1 MAMDADV
8 RLLIGVARGG
18 ADGDSEALIRSEL
31 ADIMK
36 SINQNPLKVAVKL
49 SGGESGRKSLG
60 AQVQAQLDKLA
71 ASDKFSVQVSKMK
84 LGAGAIA
91 DFRKQLNS
99 VINTLNL
106 DKGTSIT
113 LTAEGIGEVKSK
125 IKETAAATDEAVRR
139 IAEFNVQIA
148 AIKKQSKNIDTGLNS
163 LSKGATAEEAAQVTA
178 LIERYQAWQV
188 EVETLRIEGVSGSDA
203 RRDALEAEGATILQN
218 IEQLKQSR
226 AAALEAEE
234 ARQRAA
240 QAAAEA
246 AQDSVNAENKKN
258 AALKQG
264 VTLLTQMEKAEQ
276 DWTSAR
282 GGKSSEAYSSIRQS
296 TEYLREYL
304 SQLERG
310 EISVEEFKQRL
321 ASLKASFAESS
332 NTIKNAGEN
341 TRTLSER
348 VGGLAAKFT
357 SWLTVSQIVM
367 RLYTALRKMVSAVI
381 DIDTAMTE
389 LKKVTDETDATYSKF
404 LDNASVRAKKLG
416 ATIADTVNA
425 SADFAR
431 LGYTLDESAQLAD
444 AALVYKNV
452 GDGIE
457 DISQASESIISTM
470 KAFDI
475 QAENS
480 MSIVDKF
487 NEVGNNFAISSEGI
501 GEALRRSASAL
512 AAGNN
517 TLDES
522 IALITAANSVV
533 QDPDVVGTTM
543 KTVSMYL
550 RAAKTEAEEAGESTE
565 GMANSVSELREELL
579 ALTGGKV
586 DIQIDEN
593 TFKSTYQILKELAD
607 VWEELTDISQANI
620 LEQIGGKRNANVL
633 ASLLENFN
641 VAESVVETAAN
652 SAGSALKENE
662 KYLESIQGRIA
673 TFKATFEEL
682 SNNLIGSDLVK
693 FFVDAGTDLLG
704 LLNGITNVINAL
716 GGLKT
721 ILIAV
726 TATLAIAK
734 GGLIAYKVQLIAV
747 AAVKKIISFF
757 GNLKTALVN
766 VINIIPNA
774 ITAWKAYAAGTVSAS
789 TAMQASIP
797 VIGLVLAAIT
807 ALVGAL
813 SLYNNG
819 VDEARQKAKDTA
831 DTAAELSDDI
841 TSLTNKYLELSEA
854 VSTDQNAKDELLST
868 QDELID
874 KLSIEKSKLQ
884 ELIEKY
890 GSYTDAIK
898 AASVAK
904 LQEEE
909 RDIRGGLNEYRRDV
923 IDAADEGFFGAD
935 NAISI
940 SRGASSGYTRSQQIQ
955 LYNALKALENAGLIS
970 SGSYS
975 SYTDKDGQK
984 YSQGFAFL
992 AGLDD
997 DLSTIDGVLNAYK
1010 ELGDMLDIVSN
1021 EIGSDNVLY
1030 DAIYEKYNMLST
1042 SVGAYKDSLLSLNTN
1057 LAEQYTLNGL
1067 IGKSI
1072 PDTKDEFDEYRQSVI
1087 DAAVAS
1093 GEFEGTTEDIETA
1106 IDSVLRNQS
1115 QFVGFYQE
1123 SAEAAIAAESAVDR
1137 TSKALSNLS
1146 SRMQTLQDAL
1156 KESGSSTGLTTDTI
1170 NAIKELYQDIDG
1182 YDAGK
1187 LFEHTSIGIHL
1198 NAKALDELESKYQSL
1213 TKSDISESLQ
1223 DLANQYSE
1231 LTDEILNCSDASKL
1245 ADLYSQRD
1253 AILDQINDTKDLAT
1267 QYAALTSSYNEWLQ
1281 AQSRTDEREGY
1292 ANIGQGYTTVQSLL
1306 DQGWVSDSE
1315 VTEYLNLLLSADERT
1330 KDNIADFEKLK
1341 QTIAG
1346 TDFSIMDFFQYD
1358 DNNNLVSTG
1367 LYNFLDAVQ
1376 QKLGDTF
1383 VQIREDGSYAFD
1395 FTGEKLQQVADALG
1409 MSTEAV
1415 QILEKAML
1423 DAGFDVIFD
1432 SMFSDIDAVINSSK
1446 DALTVLKELKEAGK
1460 ISADVD
1466 FHLDS
1471 KDITDVA
1478 GQIENAKTLLQE
1490 FTEEDGTV
1498 NLELEGASEA
1508 ATILASLIYQKS
1520 DLEAPTI
1527 MSVVVDTEMAQTEI
1541 GNAIGLMQ
1549 EFKEAVANLEVQTAL
1564 GVDTTDAQSK
1574 VDGLLSELSENQTI
1588 TGTLEVD
1595 TSSVESAV
1603 AGINATTP
1611 EMLVKAGLDASEV
1624 ENYDP
1629 ENLERTVTFR
1639 KNSSSVD
1646 GYITYLKNLSLNK
1659 TVTITYRTI
1668 GSPSGGRA
1676 RADGTAY
1683 ATGTA
1688 MLHGDW
1694 RTQDSGVALGG
1705 ELGQE
1710 LVVRDGR
1717 YFTIGDDSA
1726 EFFRYKKGDII
1737 FNAEQTRQILKN
1749 GKITNGAR
1757 RGASYVSGTAFDSGS
1772 GGHRPGGSST
1782 SVGVGGGSGSSS
1794 SSGSSSNSSNRDEDN
1809 SEIIDWIEIAIKRIE
1824 RAINRLATVATSPFK
1839 KLAERLGATNDEL
1852 ANMAYE
1858 LSVQEAGYNRYMQQ
1872 ANSVGLSSDLQARV
1886 QNGTIDI
1893 NEYDKDTAELIKDY
1907 QEWYEK
1913 ALDCSDAILELK
1925 ESIAG
1930 LYQNKFEDVASDY
1943 ENQLSLLEHLT
1954 NTYNNGLDEL
1964 EARGYLAST
1973 KYYEALRE
1981 VERQNIEIRK
1991 QELADLTKAMSE
2003 AINSGAIEEG
2013 SEAWYKFQQEIN
2025 STKEAIQE
2033 SETAMIEFGNSI
2045 REVKWEHFDYLQK
2058 QISAITEEA
2067 DFLISLMENSDLY
2080 TDNGQLTDT
2089 GMATMG
2095 MHGQNYNVYMAQA
2108 DKYAQEILALNDEI
2122 ANDPNNTKL
2131 LERKEE
2137 LLQAQREAI
2146 LAAEDEKQAIVD
2158 MVREGIELELGAL
2171 QELITSYTDAL
2182 DSAKDLY
2189 DYQKKVKEQTSEIA
2203 QLQKQ
2208 LAAYSGDNSE
2218 ETRATVQKLQV
2229 SLSDAMENLEETQYE
2244 HYISEQKKLLDN
2256 LYDEYETVLN
2266 QRLDDVDALIA
2277 DMIDEINTNSA
2288 SISDTIT
2295 AETDKVGY
2303 DLSESMRAIWS
2314 NEGGAYSIITRYG
2327 DSFTTALTSINN
2339 VLNSISA
2346 NVASMISTSDEA
2358 ADTTVSSTTPS
2369 TPADAPTTPSTPQE
2383 PTTPPAQ
2390 QPTLSDKDYYGV
2402 ALAIWNGNYG
2412 WGSGQTR
2419 SQRLKAKGF
2428 DVSKMQSIVNQMGRD
2443 GYIRSGAWVGKYYG
2457 IRDLAPFH
2465 YNKYLHGGLVDYTGL
2480 AQLDGTPSE
2489 PEMVLDSTDTANL
2502 IDLKDAL
2509 RMIANGNSPLSK
2521 LFGGDETASRVLEQL
2536 AKIES
2541 PYIGKTMPVGNYTYS
2556 VTIPI
2561 ERVLDYEDFV
2571 NQMRKDGKFE
2581 KLIQS
2586 MTIDRMVGG
2595 SKLSKNRYQW

>member
-148 AIKKQSKNIDTGLNS
+148 AMKKQSRNINSGFGS
-163 LSKGATAEEAAQVTA
+163 LSKGATAEETAQVTA
-178 LIERYQAWQV
+178 LVERYREWQV
-188 EVETLRIEGVSGSDA
+188 EFETLRLQGVDGSNE
-203 RRDALEAEGATILQN
+203 RREALENE
-218 IEQLKQSR
+218 
-226 AAALEAEE
+226 AAAILANIQRIKEEREVAAEAAQAKAQAAHESE
-234 ARQRAA
+234 QAA
-240 QAAAEA
+240 QAAAREEA
-246 AQDSVNAENKKN
+246 LYNVQLDKVN
-258 AALKQG
+258 AALISAKKNI
-264 VTLLTQMEKAEQ
+264 ES
-276 DWTSAR
+276 WTSAKT
-282 GGKSSEAYSSIRQS
+282 GKSSGSYLELEDEVANLEKLKSELLSTGHAVNNFDSRFGTSSR
-296 TEYLREYL
+296 
-304 SQLERG
+304 
-310 EISVEEFKQRL
+310 
-321 ASLKASFAESS
+321 
-332 NTIKNAGEN
+332 NIKNASENIKAAGEN
-341 TRTLSER
+341 TKTLSER

-367 RLYTALRKMVSAVI
+367 KLYSSLKKMVTAVI

-389 LKKVTDETDATYSKF
+389 LKKVTDETSAVYAKYFD
-404 LDNASVRAKKLG
+404 DASVRAKNLG
-416 ATIADTVNA
+416 ATIADTVTA

-431 LGYTLDESAQLAD
+431 LGYTLDEAAQLAD

-457 DISQASESIISTM
+457 DVSQASESIISTM
-470 KAFDI
+470 KAFGI
-475 QAENS
+475 EAENA
-480 MSIVDKF
+480 MTIVDKF
-487 NEVGNNFAISSEGI
+487 NEVGNNFAISSEGV

-533 QDPDVVGTTM
+533 QDADVVGTTM

-565 GMANSVSELREELL
+565 GMANSVSELREEIL

-652 SAGSALKENE
+652 SADSALKENE

-673 TFKATFEEL
+673 AFKATFEEL
-682 SNNLIGSDLVK
+682 SSNLIGSDLVK

-726 TATLAIAK
+726 TATLAIAR

-813 SLYNNG
+813 SLYNSG

-831 DTAAELSDDI
+831 DTAAELSGDI

-884 ELIEKY
+884 ELIDKY

-923 IDAADEGFFGAD
+923 IDAADEGFFGTD
-935 NAISI
+935 SISI
-940 SRGASSGYTRSQQIQ
+940 SMSASRGYTRSQQIQ

-975 SYTDKDGQK
+975 SYTDKDGQT

-1030 DAIYEKYNMLST
+1030 DAIYEKYDMLST
-1042 SVGAYKDSLLSLNTN
+1042 PVEAYKDSLLSLNTN
-1057 LAEQYTLNGL
+1057 LAEQYKLNGL
-1067 IGKSI
+1067 IGKST

-1123 SAEAAIAAESAVDR
+1123 SAEAAIEAESAVDR

-1187 LFEHTSIGIHL
+1187 LFEHTSVGIHL

-1231 LTDEILNCSDASKL
+1231 LTGEILNCSDASKL

-1267 QYAALTSSYNEWLQ
+1267 QYASLTSSYNKWLQ
-1281 AQSRTDEREGY
+1281 AQSQTDEREGY

-1676 RADGTAY
+1676 GADGTAY

-1694 RTQDSGVALGG
+1694 RTQDGGVALGG

-1782 SVGVGGGSGSSS
+1782 SVGAGGGSGSSS

-1872 ANSVGLSSDLQARV
+1872 ANSIGLSSDLQARV

-2339 VLNSISA
+2339 ALNSISA

-2521 LFGGDETASRVLEQL
+2521 LFGGDETAARVLEQL

>member
-49 SGGESGRKSLG
+49 SGGENGKKSLA

-71 ASDKFSVQVSKMK
+71 TSDKFSVQVSKMK

-91 DFRKQLNS
+91 DFRNQLNS

-113 LTAEGIGEVKSK
+113 LTAEGIGEVKKK
-125 IKETAAATDEAVRR
+125 IKETTAATDEAVRR

-148 AIKKQSKNIDTGLNS
+148 AIKKQSKNIDTGLSS
-163 LSKGATAEEAAQVTA
+163 LNKGATAEEAAQVNA

-188 EVETLRIEGVSGSDA
+188 EVETLRIEGVDSSSA
-203 RRDALEAEGATILQN
+203 RRDALEAEGAAILQN
-218 IEQLKQSR
+218 IEQLRQLR
-226 AAALEAEE
+226 AAALEEE
-234 ARQRAA
+234 KAKSRASKTT
-240 QAAAEA
+240 
-246 AQDSVNAENKKN
+246 QDSVKDEALYNAQLNKVNSALISAKKSLESWT
-258 AALKQG
+258 AAK
-264 VTLLTQMEKAEQ
+264 
-276 DWTSAR
+276 S
-282 GGKSSEAYSSIRQS
+282 GKSSSS
-296 TEYLREYL
+296 YLEIEDEVRNLEEL
-304 SQLERG
+304 KSQLHETGTAVSDFNSRFG
-310 EISVEEFKQRL
+310 S
-321 ASLKASFAESS
+321 SS
-332 NTIKNAGEN
+332 NKIKNASEGIRAAGEN
-341 TRTLSER
+341 TKTLGER

-389 LKKVTDETDATYSKF
+389 LKKVTDATDATYSKF
-404 LDNASVRAKKLG
+404 LDDASVRAKKLG

-444 AALVYKNV
+444 VALVYKNV

-533 QDPDVVGTTM
+533 QDPDVVGTVM

-565 GMANSVSELREELL
+565 GMATSVSKLREELL
-579 ALTGGKV
+579 ALTGGRV
-586 DIQIDEN
+586 DIQIDED

-607 VWEELTDISQANI
+607 VWGELTDISQANI
-620 LEQIGGKRNANVL
+620 LEKIGGKRNANVL
-633 ASLLENFN
+633 TSLLENFD
-641 VAESVVETAAN
+641 VAESVVGTAAN

-662 KYLESIQGRIA
+662 KFLESIQGRIA
-673 TFKATFEEL
+673 AFKATFEEL
-682 SNNLIGSDLVK
+682 SNNLVGSDIVK
-693 FFVDAGTDLLG
+693 FFVDAGTSLLEF
-704 LLNGITNVINAL
+704 LNGVTNVVNAL

-721 ILIAV
+721 ILLAV
-726 TATLAIAK
+726 TATLAITK
-734 GGLIAYKVQLIAV
+734 SQLIAV
-747 AAVKKIISFF
+747 AAVKQIILFF
-757 GNLKTALVN
+757 GNLKTALLN
-766 VINIIPNA
+766 VIYIIPNA
-774 ITAWKAYAAGTVSAS
+774 IAAWKAYAAGTISAS
-789 TAMQASIP
+789 TAMQAAIP

-807 ALVGAL
+807 ALVGGL
-813 SLYNNG
+813 SLYNNS
-819 VDEARQKAKDTA
+819 VDKARQKAKDTA
-831 DTAAELSDDI
+831 DAAAELSDEI

-874 KLSIEKSKLQ
+874 KLSIEKDKLQ

-890 GSYTDAIK
+890 GSYADAIK
-898 AASVAK
+898 AASVEK

-909 RDIRGGLNEYRRDV
+909 RDIRGGLNEYSRDV

-935 NAISI
+935 DSISI
-940 SRGASSGYTRSQQIQ
+940 SRMVSSKYTHAQQVQ
-955 LYNALKALENAGLIS
+955 LYNALKALEKAGFINS
-970 SGSYS
+970 SAYS
-975 SYTDKDGQK
+975 SAIDKDGQK
-984 YSQGFAFL
+984 YSQGFSFL
-992 AGLDD
+992 VGLDD
-997 DLSTIDGVLNAYK
+997 DLSTIEGVLDAYK
-1010 ELGDMLDIVSN
+1010 DLGDMLDIVSN
-1021 EIGSDNVLY
+1021 EIGSDNILY
-1030 DAIYEKYNMLST
+1030 DAIYEKYNNLST
-1042 SVGAYKDSLLSLNTN
+1042 SVEAYKDSVSSLNTN

-1087 DAAVAS
+1087 DAAIAS
-1093 GEFEGTTEDIETA
+1093 GEFEGSTEDIETA

-1115 QFVGFYQE
+1115 QFVGFYQDT
-1123 SAEAAIAAESAVDR
+1123 AEAAVEAENAVESAAER
-1137 TSKALSNLS
+1137 TSNALSDLN
-1146 SRMQTLQDAL
+1146 SRMQVLQEAL

-1170 NAIKELYQDIDG
+1170 NAIKELYRGIDG
-1182 YDAGK
+1182 YDADK
-1187 LFEHTSIGIHL
+1187 LFEHTSVGIHL
-1198 NAKALDELESKYQSL
+1198 NANALEELESKYQFL
-1213 TKSDISESLQ
+1213 TKADIGKYLH
-1223 DLANQYSE
+1223 DLANQYSK
-1231 LTDEILNCSDASKL
+1231 LTTEISNCSDASEL
-1245 ADLYSQRD
+1245 ADLYGQRD
-1253 AILDQINDTKDLAT
+1253 AILEQINDTKDLAT
-1267 QYAALTSSYNEWLQ
+1267 QYAALTSSYNKWLQ
-1281 AQSRTDEREGY
+1281 AQSQTDEREGY
-1292 ANIGQGYTTVQSLL
+1292 ANIGQSYTTVQSLL
-1306 DQGWVSDSE
+1306 EQGWVSDSE
-1315 VTEYLNLLLSADERT
+1315 VTEYLNLLLSADART
-1330 KDNIADFEKLK
+1330 KDNIADFKKLK
-1341 QTIAG
+1341 QTIEG
-1346 TDFSIMDFFQYD
+1346 TSFNIADFFQYD
-1358 DNNNLVSTG
+1358 DDNNLVSTG
-1367 LYNFLDAVQ
+1367 LYNFLDAVR

-1383 VQIREDGSYAFD
+1383 VQVSKDGSYAFD
-1395 FTGEKLQQVADALG
+1395 FTGEKLQQVADAMG
-1409 MSTEAV
+1409 MSIEAV

-1423 DAGFDVIFD
+1423 DAGFDVVFD
-1432 SMFSDIDAVINSSK
+1432 SMFSEIDAIINSSK

-1466 FHLDS
+1466 FRLNS
-1471 KDITDVA
+1471 KDIADVT

-1498 NLELEGASEA
+1498 NLELEGATEA

-1574 VDGLLSELSENQTI
+1574 VNALLSELSENQTI

-1624 ENYDP
+1624 GDYDP

-1639 KNSSSVD
+1639 RNSSSVD

-1659 TVTITYRTI
+1659 TVTITYRTV
-1668 GSPSGGRA
+1668 GSPSSGRA
-1676 RADGTAY
+1676 GADGTAY

-1717 YFTIGDDSA
+1717 YFTIGDNAA

-1749 GKITNGAR
+1749 GKITSGAR
-1757 RGASYVSGTAFDSGS
+1757 RGTSYVSGTAFDSGS
-1772 GGHRPGGSST
+1772 GGRRPGGSST
-1782 SVGVGGGSGSSS
+1782 PVGGGGSGGSS
-1794 SSGSSSNSSNRDEDN
+1794 SSGSSSNTSNRDEDNEDN
-1809 SEIIDWIEIAIKRIE
+1809 SEIIDWIEIAIERIE

-1839 KLAERLGATNDEL
+1839 QLAERLNATNDEL
-1852 ANMAYE
+1852 ANMVYE
-1858 LSVQEAGYNRYMQQ
+1858 LSVQESGYDRYMQQ
-1872 ANSVGLSSDLQARV
+1872 ADSVGLSSDLQTLV

-1893 NEYDKDTAELIKDY
+1893 NEYDKDTADLIKDY

-1930 LYQNKFEDVASDY
+1930 LYQDKFEDVAGDY

-1954 NTYNNGLDEL
+1954 NTYNSGLDEL

-2003 AINSGAIEEG
+2003 AVNSGTIEEG

-2045 REVKWEHFDYLQK
+2045 REVKWEHFDYLQE

-2067 DFLISLMENSDLY
+2067 DFLVSLMENSDLY

-2122 ANDPNNTKL
+2122 ASDPNNTKL

-2146 LAAEDEKQAIVD
+2146 LAAEDEKEAIVD
-2158 MVREGIELELGAL
+2158 MVREGIELELSAL

-2266 QRLDDVDALIA
+2266 QRLDDVDALIT
-2277 DMIDEINTNSA
+2277 DMIDQINANSA

-2314 NEGGAYSIITRYG
+2314 NEGGAYSIIARYG

-2358 ADTTVSSTTPS
+2358 ADTTVDSTTPS
-2369 TPADAPTTPSTPQE
+2369 TPADAPTTPSVPQE
-2383 PTTPPAQ
+2383 PTTPSDQ
-2390 QPTLSDKDYYGV
+2390 QSTLSDKDYYGV

-2428 DVSKMQSIVNQMGRD
+2428 DVSKIQSIVNQMGRD

-2457 IRDLAPFH
+2457 IRDLTPFH

-2509 RMIANGNSPLSK
+2509 RMIANGNAPLAK
-2521 LFGGDETASRVLEQL
+2521 LFGGDEAAARMLEQL
-2536 AKIES
+2536 AKIET

-2556 VTIPI
+2556 VNIPI

-2586 MTIDRMVGG
+2586 MTVDRMVGG
-2595 SKLSKNRYQW
+2595 SKISKNRYQW

>member
-49 SGGESGRKSLG
+49 SGGENGRKSLG

-71 ASDKFSVQVSKMK
+71 TSDKFSVQVSKMK

-148 AIKKQSKNIDTGLNS
+148 AIKKQSKNIDTGLSS

-341 TRTLSER
+341 TRTLGER

-367 RLYTALRKMVSAVI
+367 RLYTTLRKMVSAVI

-416 ATIADTVNA
+416 ATITDTVNA

-607 VWEELTDISQANI
+607 VWEDLTDISQANI
-620 LEQIGGKRNANVL
+620 LEQIGGKKNANVL

-693 FFVDAGTDLLG
+693 FFVDAATDLLG

-721 ILIAV
+721 VLIAV

-766 VINIIPNA
+766 VINVIPNA

-813 SLYNNG
+813 SLYNSG
-819 VDEARQKAKDTA
+819 ADEARQKAKDA
-831 DTAAELSDDI
+831 SDASSELSDEI
-841 TSLTNKYLELSEA
+841 SSLAYKYLELSNA
-854 VSTDQNAKDELLST
+854 VGTDKNIKDELLST
-868 QDELID
+868 QDKLIK
-874 KLSIEKSKLQ
+874 KLSLEKSKIQ
-884 ELIEKY
+884 ELTEKY
-890 GSYTDAIK
+890 GSYADAIK
-898 AASVAK
+898 TATVAK
-904 LQEEE
+904 LQEQE
-909 RDIRGGLNEYRRDV
+909 RDIRGGLNEYKKDV
-923 IDAADEGFFGAD
+923 IDVTDEGFFGTD
-935 NAISI
+935 SISI
-940 SRGASSGYTRSQQIQ
+940 SGGITNGLFSTSDSTRRQQEE
-955 LYNALKALENAGLIS
+955 LYKGLKALEKAGLIS

-975 SYTDKDGQK
+975 SYEGDNGNK
-984 YSQGFAFL
+984 YSQGFSFF
-992 AGLDD
+992 AGLYD
-997 DLSTIDGVLNAYK
+997 DLSTVDGVLNAYK
-1010 ELGDMLDIVSN
+1010 ELGNMLDIISN

-1030 DAIYEKYNMLST
+1030 EAVYEKYNKLT
-1042 SVGAYKDSLLSLNTN
+1042 KSVGAYNDAIGNLNTN
-1057 LAEQYTLNGL
+1057 LAEQYALNGL
-1067 IGKSI
+1067 IGKST

-1106 IDSVLRNQS
+1106 IDSVLRSQS
-1115 QFVGFYQE
+1115 QFVGFYQD
-1123 SAEAAIAAESAVDR
+1123 IAVDR
-1137 TSKALSNLS
+1137 ASKVLSNLN

-1170 NAIKELYQDIDG
+1170 NAIKKLYQDIDG
-1182 YDAGK
+1182 YDADK
-1187 LFEHTSIGIHL
+1187 LFEHTSVGIHL

-1223 DLANQYSE
+1223 GLANQYSE
-1231 LTDEILNCSDASKL
+1231 LTDEILDCSDASKL

-1267 QYAALTSSYNEWLQ
+1267 QYAALTSSYNKWLQ
-1281 AQSRTDEREGY
+1281 AQSQADEREGY

-1498 NLELEGASEA
+1498 NLELEGATEA

-1541 GNAIGLMQ
+1541 GDAIGLMQ

-1611 EMLVKAGLDASEV
+1611 EMLVKAGLDASEA

-1659 TVTITYRTI
+1659 TVTITYRTV

-1726 EFFRYKKGDII
+1726 EFFHYKKGDII

-1749 GKITNGAR
+1749 GKITSGAR

-1782 SVGVGGGSGSSS
+1782 PVGADGGSGSSG
-1794 SSGSSSNSSNRDEDN
+1794 SSGSSSSSSNRDEDN

-1839 KLAERLGATNDEL
+1839 KLAERLSATNDEL

-1893 NEYDKDTAELIKDY
+1893 NEYDKDTAKLIKDY

-1930 LYQNKFEDVASDY
+1930 LYQNKFEDVAGDY

-2095 MHGQNYNVYMAQA
+2095 MHSQNYNVYMAQA

-2295 AETDKVGY
+2295 AETGKVGY

-2314 NEGGAYSIITRYG
+2314 NEGSAYSIITRYG

-2358 ADTTVSSTTPS
+2358 ADTTASSTTPS
-2369 TPADAPTTPSTPQE
+2369 TPADAPTTPATSQE

-2390 QPTLSDKDYYGV
+2390 QSTLSDKDYYGV

-2521 LFGGDETASRVLEQL
+2521 LFGGDETAARVLEQL